1 MPQQPQLEVQYNHV
15 QGQQQFQCPQHWQSQ
30 GSRPQAENTT
40 QALVLHSANAPQDCL
55 ASPNH
60 DQKVFDNG
68 GLGIEEDL
76 DDYNDETEHIPTVP
90 QGGCRGV
97 KRHGGP
103 RNTQING
110 KGGRYRRR
118 GKAQKEGQNAPD
130 LMQAASSR

>member
-1 MPQQPQLEVQYNHV
+1 MAQQPQLEVQYNHV
-15 QGQQQFQCPQHWQSQ
+15 QGQQQLQCPQHWQSQ
-30 GSRPQAENTT
+30 GSWPQAANTT
-40 QALVLHSANAPQDCL
+40 QALVLQSANAPQDCL

-60 DQKVFDNG
+60 DQKVFDHG

-76 DDYNDETEHIPTVP
+76 DYDDETEHIPTVP

-118 GKAQKEGQNAPD
+118 GKAQKEGPNAPN